1 MESILKELEIFEELP
16 EEAYREIIEM
26 ADTIDLNEEEVLFH
40 VAEPGDKLYV
50 IAAGLLKVSRQDPLS
65 EREKTLALL
74 SKGEIVG
81 EMACMADQGR
91 SGTATAVHDSRL
103 LAFTKEEFVNLF
115 EKYSQIG
122 LNLFN
127 TLSKRLL
134 EVDNELFN
142 FAFLNIPGRLVTC
155 LFRLAEKFGQ
165 EIEDGVLINVELTHE
180 QLASIVGTNRETI
193 TRYLTQ
199 LREIAAIR
207 CEGRNIVLLDRSKL
221 KQWL

>member
-1 MESILKELEIFEELP
+1 MEKHLQELDIFAGLP
-16 EEAYREIIEM
+16 EEAYEKIIEV
-26 ADTIDLNEEEVLFH
+26 ADQIELSEEEVLFH

-50 IAAGLLKVSRQDPLS
+50 IVDGLLKVSRRDPLS

-81 EMACMADQGR
+81 EMACMANQGR

-103 LAFTKEEFVNLF
+103 LAFTKEAFVDLF

-127 TLSKRLL
+127 TLSERLL
-134 EVDNELFN
+134 QVDNELFN

-155 LFRLAEKFGQ
+155 LFRLAEKFGR
-165 EIEDGVLINVELTHE
+165 EVEDGVKIEVQLTHE

-199 LREIAAIR
+199 LREIAALR
-207 CEGRNIVLLDRSKL
+207 CESQNIVLLDRGKL